1 MTSRVG
7 TKVKLTSVD
16 ELLCVP
22 ETQGTTDIA
31 VDKIYPFE
39 NHPFKVLD
47 DEKMEEL
54 VSIIIFGRT

>member
-1 MTSRVG
+1 MTNRVG

-31 VDKIYPFE
+31 VDKIYSFE
-39 NHPFKVLD
+39 NHPFKVLFHCVYVGFRG
-47 DEKMEEL
+47 L
-54 VSIIIFGRT
+54 FAVAF

>member
-31 VDKIYPFE
+31 VDKIYSFE
-39 NHPFKVLD
+39 NHPFKVLE
-47 DEKMEEL
+47 DEKMEYL
-54 VSIIIFGRT
+54 VFLVQTLI